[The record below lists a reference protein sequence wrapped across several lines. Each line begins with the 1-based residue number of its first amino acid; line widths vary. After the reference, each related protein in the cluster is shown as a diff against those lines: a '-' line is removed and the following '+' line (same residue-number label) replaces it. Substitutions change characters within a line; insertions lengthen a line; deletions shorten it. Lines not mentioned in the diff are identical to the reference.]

1 MEIHIVSPGDTLF
14 SIARQYQVPASQ
26 IALDNGLSGQAR
38 LVVGQ
43 ALVIQFPSQTHVV
56 QPGETLS
63 DIGRQYGFSQRQ
75 LYQNNPILQ
84 GRDSI
89 YPGQTLVLS
98 YRQQKIGSLETNGY
112 AYPYIS
118 DRLLQSVLPYLSAMT
133 PFT

>member
-14 SIARQYQVPASQ
+14 SIARQYQIPASQ

-43 ALVIQFPSQTHVV
+43 ALVIQFPSQIHVV

-63 DIGRQYGFSQRQ
+63 DIGRQYGLSQRQ

-98 YRQQKIGSLETNGY
+98 YRQQKIGRKQTDM
-112 AYPYIS
+112 PIHIS
-118 DRLLQSVLPYLSAMT
+118 ATDCCKAFCPIFRR
-133 PFT
+133 